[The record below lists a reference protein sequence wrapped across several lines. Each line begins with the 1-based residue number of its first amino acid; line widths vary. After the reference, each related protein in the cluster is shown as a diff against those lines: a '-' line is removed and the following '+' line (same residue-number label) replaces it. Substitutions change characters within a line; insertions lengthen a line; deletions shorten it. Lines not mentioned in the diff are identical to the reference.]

1 MIVEDKH
8 IYIYGKENIGA
19 PLVIVNTFQGDGHE
33 MIEALQGINAKP
45 VTIAVIADV
54 DWNDEMTPWESP
66 AIFKRNEPCKGGA
79 DAYIKK
85 LEGCILPEILNQLDG
100 KPEFIAIAGYS
111 LGGLFAIYSLY
122 QTNIFSRAV
131 SASGSMWFPGF
142 LEYSK
147 DNELKATLDKV
158 YFSLGDKEAKTRNQ
172 VLQTVEVHTKEVAD
186 LLDGLGIETIFEL
199 NEGNH
204 FKDADLRL
212 AKGIKWICS

>member
-1 MIVEDKH
+1 
-8 IYIYGKENIGA
+8 
-19 PLVIVNTFQGDGHE
+19 
-33 MIEALQGINAKP
+33 
-45 VTIAVIADV
+45 
-54 DWNDEMTPWESP
+54 
-66 AIFKRNEPCKGGA
+66 
-79 DAYIKK
+79 
-85 LEGCILPEILNQLDG
+85 
-100 KPEFIAIAGYS
+100 
-111 LGGLFAIYSLY
+111 
-122 QTNIFSRAV
+122 
-131 SASGSMWFPGF
+131 MWFPGF
-142 LEYSK
+142 LEYAK